1 MRPSSF
7 DVVTADQRRSFRAGV
22 RTGVPYAMAGLL
34 LGLSFGVLARHLG
47 MSAIETII
55 MSAVVHAGS
64 AQFTAVSI
72 IGAGGGMG
80 PAVAA
85 AALMNARFLPMGIAS
100 AMSFPGGPL
109 KRAAQAQA
117 IVDTSWALSA
127 RGDGTYDRWF
137 MFGTTLPQYCA
148 WSGGTIIG
156 AFGGGLLGDP
166 DRLGL
171 DAIFPTFFLALLIGE
186 LRAGRR
192 AIVVAILGALI
203 ALALVP
209 FTPPG
214 VPVLAASLAVV
225 AGMWRNRDV
234 A

>member
-1 MRPSSF
+1 M
-7 DVVTADQRRSFRAGV
+7 TADQRRSFRAGV

-34 LGLSFGVLARHLG
+34 LGLSFGVLARDLG
-47 MSAIETII
+47 MSAVEAIV

-64 AQFTAVSI
+64 AQFAAVSI
-72 IGAGGGMG
+72 IGAGGGIG

-100 AMSFPGGPL
+100 ATSFPGGSL
-109 KRAAQAQA
+109 KRGAQAQA

-137 MFGTTLPQYCA
+137 MFGTTAPQYVA
-148 WSGGTIIG
+148 WSTGTIIG
-156 AFGGGLLGDP
+156 ALGGGFLGDP
-166 DRLGL
+166 HKLGL

-203 ALALVP
+203 ALSLVP

-214 VPVLAASLAVV
+214 VPVLAASLAVI
-225 AGMWRNRDV
+225 AGMWRNRGV